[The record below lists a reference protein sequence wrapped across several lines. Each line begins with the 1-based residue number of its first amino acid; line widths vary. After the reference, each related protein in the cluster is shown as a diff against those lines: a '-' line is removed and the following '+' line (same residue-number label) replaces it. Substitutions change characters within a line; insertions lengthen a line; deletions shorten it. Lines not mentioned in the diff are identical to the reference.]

1 MGGSLLKKH
10 KKNDINSL
18 SINSRNGLSKGKESE
33 KKNKQNI
40 YKELITLVIMI
51 K

>member
-1 MGGSLLKKH
+1 MLKKH

-33 KKNKQNI
+33 KRINKIYTKN
-40 YKELITLVIMI
+40 
-51 K
+51 